1 MFDFLTGAVLLLSGI
16 YEGFSLVRAI
26 NSLLSLNN
34 ALNDLDPGTAAY
46 MQAEGLRNDT
56 IFQIICCSAL
66 LLLTLICLLRFVR
79 WAIIGNIAY
88 MTHNTTKDFLKTTNN
103 PGSGARKPVSEKNRS
118 SGGMRI
124 TNSSSD
130 NNTKS

>member
-46 MQAEGLRNDT
+46 IQAEGLRNDT

-88 MTHNTTKDFLKTTNN
+88 MTHNTTKDFLKFFHLNSIAEL
-103 PGSGARKPVSEKNRS
+103 PKLDEDEEQRFELAR
-118 SGGMRI
+118 
-124 TNSSSD
+124 
-130 NNTKS
+130 